1 MSDTN
6 NRHDNVASASSTAN
20 RDLTLRA
27 MTLGDLQDVSRV
39 FDEVWPQAAPLTGTP
54 MAYELARYFVLEYM
68 RSATAS
74 CVAVTADGEF
84 AGVTLARIDGQP
96 LAFPQTEGMLGDLRQ
111 IIDENPIAKMMRS
124 GFDHFRATDH
134 QLELR
139 SGVGQSTQAE
149 LLLFMVNPAVK
160 GHGVGGALWNALLQ
174 GFRANGVHA
183 FYLHTDTSCDYTYY
197 EHHGL
202 QRVAERLRADHPE
215 DNGRADGIRD
225 DMFVYRG
232 EVPAV

>member
-1 MSDTN
+1 MQHACKGRWAAEYGHNQNLTFEEMDRVLTEAKELGT
-6 NRHDNVASASSTAN
+6 RASLFT
-20 RDLTLRA
+20 
-27 MTLGDLQDVSRV
+27 
-39 FDEVWPQAAPLTGTP
+39 
-54 MAYELARYFVLEYM
+54 
-68 RSATAS
+68 
-74 CVAVTADGEF
+74 DGEF

-96 LAFPQTEGMLGDLRQ
+96 LAFPQTEGMLGALRQ
-111 IIDENPIAKMMRS
+111 IIDESPLAKMMRS

-134 QLELR
+134 HLELR

-197 EHHGL
+197 EHLWL
-202 QRVAERLRADHPE
+202 QREAERQRADHPE
-215 DNGRADGIRD
+215 DNGRADGSRD